1 MSVIKESFYEATF
14 KVEEEFES
22 AEVAANTN
30 TPSDNSK
37 ILIQNIKLEKTRI
50 KLNNDKELE
59 NATIEQ
65 HSKIVPKAETSS

>member
-1 MSVIKESFYEATF
+1 MRVTKESFYEATF

-50 KLNNDKELE
+50 KLNNDKESTKD
-59 NATIEQ
+59 AKEQ
-65 HSKIVPKAETSS
+65 

>member
-1 MSVIKESFYEATF
+1 MRVTKESFYEATF

-30 TPSDNSK
+30 TPSDNGK

-50 KLNNDKELE
+50 KLNNDKE
-59 NATIEQ
+59 
-65 HSKIVPKAETSS
+65 SVKDGFK

>member
-14 KVEEEFES
+14 KVEEEFDN
-22 AEVAANTN
+22 AEVAAKSN

-50 KLNNDKELE
+50 KLNNDKESME
-59 NATIEQ
+59 NGF
-65 HSKIVPKAETSS
+65 K

>member
-50 KLNNDKELE
+50 KLNNDKESME
-59 NATIEQ
+59 NGF
-65 HSKIVPKAETSS
+65 K

>member
-65 HSKIVPKAETSS
+65 HSKTLSKTE

>member
-1 MSVIKESFYEATF
+1 MDKVTKESFYEATF

-22 AEVAANTN
+22 AEIAANTN

-50 KLNNDKELE
+50 KLNNDKESME
-59 NATIEQ
+59 NGF
-65 HSKIVPKAETSS
+65 K

>member
-1 MSVIKESFYEATF
+1 MKVTKESFYEATF

-22 AEVAANTN
+22 AELAANTN

-50 KLNNDKELE
+50 KLNNDKESTKD
-59 NATIEQ
+59 AKEQ
-65 HSKIVPKAETSS
+65 

>member
-50 KLNNDKELE
+50 KLNNDKESTKD
-59 NATIEQ
+59 AKEQ
-65 HSKIVPKAETSS
+65 

>member
-1 MSVIKESFYEATF
+1 MDKVTKESFYEATF

-22 AEVAANTN
+22 AELAANTN

-50 KLNNDKELE
+50 KLNNDKESTKD
-59 NATIEQ
+59 AKEQ
-65 HSKIVPKAETSS
+65 